1 MNKLKL
7 LSIIVPTY
15 NQEMGINEFYAR
27 IKAVL
32 KSIEHEFDY
41 EIVFVNDFSRDNTKS
56 ILRNLAKF
64 DTKITVINFSRNFG
78 NQIGIAAGIDH
89 CRGDIA
95 VIIDDD
101 LQDPPEVILE
111 FIKKW
116 NLGYKVVY
124 GIRKKR
130 PGVSIAF
137 RALANLYYRIL
148 NKLADIEIPNDTG
161 DFRLID
167 KVIIDSLRKI
177 KEENRY
183 YRGLVTWLGY
193 PQIGVVYER
202 DERYAGKS
210 NFSFGKYFNFAINGI
225 TAFTDKPLRILSF
238 IGLFITSIAFFLIFA
253 MVLIKLFYPQITIQG
268 WTSLMILVTFF
279 GGVQLLSIG
288 ILGIY
293 VGKIYTETKGRPL
306 YLIESIDSSINSN

>member
-1 MNKLKL
+1 MSKLKL
-7 LSIIVPTY
+7 LSVIVPTY
-15 NQEMGINEFYAR
+15 NQALGIKEFYKR
-27 IKAVL
+27 LKAVL
-32 KSIEHEFDY
+32 TSIDKEFDY
-41 EIVFVNDFSRDNTKS
+41 EIIFINDFSRDGTKQE
-56 ILRNLAKF
+56 LHNLSQIDHKV
-64 DTKITVINFSRNFG
+64 TVINFSRNFG

-101 LQDPPEVILE
+101 LQDPPEVMLE

-116 NLGYKVVY
+116 HLGYKVVY
-124 GIRKKR
+124 GMRKKR

-137 RALANLYYRIL
+137 RAFANLYYRIL
-148 NKLADIEIPNDTG
+148 NKLAEIEIPNDTG
-161 DFRLID
+161 DFRLLD

-193 PQIGVVYER
+193 PQIGVLYER

-238 IGLFITSIAFFLIFA
+238 IGFFITSIAFILIFA

-288 ILGIY
+288 IVGIY

-306 YLIESIDSSINSN
+306 YLIESIDGAANGN